1 MCYTLEIVIFIIT
14 IKITLLLLV
23 VVVVAVLVLLRLP
36 FMLERIKILKLIILQ
51 NINIH

>member
-14 IKITLLLLV
+14 IKITLLLV
-23 VVVVAVLVLLRLP
+23 VVVVAVIVLLRLP